1 LVWTPGLHEAVAS
14 AGNIPPVRAS
24 SGPRLQKE
32 AYYPRQRVPEW
43 KNTARPVL
51 ILITRKIERIH
62 KMRKPVLGA
71 LAALLCFAGASMT
84 ALADDHPYSE
94 GPIVNVASIRTME
107 GKFDEY
113 MTWLS
118 TVWKKMQEESKKKG
132 YILDYEVL
140 GVEARGPDDPDI
152 YLVITY
158 KNWAALDGAI
168 AKGDEI
174 AKAAEGSLAAAN
186 KSQSERDKI
195 RRVLGSQTMQQLVLK

>member
-1 LVWTPGLHEAVAS
+1 
-14 AGNIPPVRAS
+14 
-24 SGPRLQKE
+24 
-32 AYYPRQRVPEW
+32 
-43 KNTARPVL
+43 
-51 ILITRKIERIH
+51 
-62 KMRKPVLGA
+62 MRKPVLAA
-71 LAALLCFAGASMT
+71 LAALVCFASASMT
-84 ALADDHPYSE
+84 ALADEHPYSE

-113 MTWLS
+113 MGWLD

-132 YILDYEVL
+132 YIMDYEVL
-140 GVEARGPDDPDI
+140 SVEPRGPDDPDL

-158 KNWAALDGAI
+158 KNWAALDGSI

-195 RRVLGSQTMQQLVLK
+195 RRVLGSQTMQRLVLK

>member
-1 LVWTPGLHEAVAS
+1 
-14 AGNIPPVRAS
+14 
-24 SGPRLQKE
+24 
-32 AYYPRQRVPEW
+32 
-43 KNTARPVL
+43 
-51 ILITRKIERIH
+51 
-62 KMRKPVLGA
+62 MRKTIFGA
-71 LAALLCFAGASMT
+71 LAALVCFASASGT

-94 GPIVNVASIRTME
+94 GPIVNVSSIRTME

-113 MTWLS
+113 MNWLS

-132 YILDYEVL
+132 YIVDYEVL
-140 GVEARGPDDPDI
+140 AVEPRGPDDPDI

-174 AKAAEGSLAAAN
+174 AKAVEGSLAAAN
-186 KSQSERDKI
+186 KSQSDRDRI

>member
-1 LVWTPGLHEAVAS
+1 
-14 AGNIPPVRAS
+14 
-24 SGPRLQKE
+24 
-32 AYYPRQRVPEW
+32 
-43 KNTARPVL
+43 
-51 ILITRKIERIH
+51 
-62 KMRKPVLGA
+62 MRKPVLAA
-71 LAALLCFAGASMT
+71 LAALVCFASASMT
-84 ALADDHPYSE
+84 ALADEHPYSE
-94 GPIVNVASIRTME
+94 GPIVNVSSIRTME

-113 MTWLS
+113 MGWLD

-140 GVEARGPDDPDI
+140 AVEPRGPDDPDL

-158 KNWAALDGAI
+158 KNWAALDGSI

-195 RRVLGSQTMQQLVLK
+195 RRVLGSQTMQRLVLK